1 MKKPTDI
8 GLNRTGVSL
17 SPIDSKLVVE
27 GAVAGTPTSS
37 TVPNELTEFRATF
50 SRESDPVGTMPPPTS
65 LKGIATAVMDKLKGE
80 TPTVLLDLLGE
91 RLAFERTGTR
101 LYEALLIKF
110 DAASEKHRFGGGPTM
125 EELERF
131 RDDEL
136 RHFAIVKRAITELG
150 ADPTTVTPAAD
161 MVVVAGMG
169 LVQVL
174 TDPRTTLT
182 QALQALL
189 TAELVDND
197 GWLVLADLADRL
209 GHENLAADFRTALVE
224 EEEHLARVRAWLA
237 AALYGQAGVEQ
248 VGVVPPPE
256 PTPA

>member
-8 GLNRTGVSL
+8 GFNRTGISL
-17 SPIDSKLVVE
+17 SPIDSKLVIE
-27 GAVAGTPTSS
+27 GAVAGTPNPVTM
-37 TVPNELTEFRATF
+37 PNELTEFRATF
-50 SRESDPVGTMPPPTS
+50 SRESEPVGTMPPPAS
-65 LKGIATAVMDKLKGE
+65 LKGIATAMVDKLKGE

-110 DAASEKHRFGGGPTM
+110 DAASAQHTLRGGPTV

-136 RHFAIVKRAITELG
+136 RHFALLKRALTELG
-150 ADPTTVTPAAD
+150 ADPTTVTPSAD
-161 MVVVAGMG
+161 IMAVASKG

-182 QALQALL
+182 QALHALL

-209 GHENLAADFRTALVE
+209 GHDNLAADFRTALVE

-237 AALYGQAGVEQ
+237 AALYGQAGIEQ
-248 VGVVPPPE
+248 VGTLPTE